1 MKTFVNDT
9 VTAGD
14 REFVEEL
21 LRVGEA
27 IALEAGALTMQHFGR
42 VLEAEAKADGTPVT
56 LADRAAERLLRER
69 IRKAFPRHGILGE
82 EFGEEAGLDPVR
94 WILDPIDGTQAFM
107 RGVPLYA
114 VLIGVEVE
122 GEAAVGVAHFPAL
135 GEMVSAGMG
144 LGCRWYMQGQEGP
157 AIARTSTIDT
167 LAMAATLTTEAAR
180 ADASPIGPG
189 WRALCE
195 SSRITR
201 GWGDAYGH
209 ALVATGRA
217 EVMVDPVLAVWD
229 AAPLLPIVREA
240 GGRFSDL
247 QGNET
252 IHGGSGISTNG
263 LLHAD
268 VLATLSGLR

>member
-21 LRVGEA
+21 LRVAEA
-27 IALEAGALTMQHFGR
+27 IALEAGALTMQHFGQ

-82 EFGEEAGLDPVR
+82 EFGEEVGLDPVR

-135 GEMVSAGMG
+135 GEMVSAGTG
-144 LGCRWYMQGQEGP
+144 LGCRWYMRGQEGP
-157 AIARTSTIDT
+157 AIARTSTINT
-167 LAMAATLTTEAAR
+167 LAMAATLTTDAAR
-180 ADASPIGPG
+180 ADASPLGPG

-240 GGRFSDL
+240 GGRFTDL

-252 IHGGSGISTNG
+252 IHGGAGISTNG
-263 LLHAD
+263 PLHAD
-268 VLATLSGLR
+268 VLAKLSGLR

>member
-1 MKTFVNDT
+1 MNTFVNDS
-9 VTAGD
+9 VTSGD
-14 REFVEEL
+14 RRFIEKL

-27 IALEAGALTMQHFGR
+27 IALEAGAITIQHYGR
-42 VLEAEAKADGTPVT
+42 VLEADAKGDGTPVT
-56 LADRAAERLLRER
+56 LADRAAEVLLRER
-69 IRKAFPRHGILGE
+69 IRETFPRHGILGE
-82 EFGEEAGLDPVR
+82 EFGEEEGLDPVR

-114 VLIGVEVE
+114 VLIGIEVE

-135 GEMVSAGMG
+135 GETVSAGVG
-144 LGCRWYMQGQEGP
+144 LGCRWYRQGVDGP
-157 AIARTSTIDT
+157 ETARTSTIDT

-217 EVMVDPVLAVWD
+217 EIMVDPVLAVWD

-240 GGRFSDL
+240 GGRFTDL

-252 IHGGSGISTNG
+252 IHGKSGVSTNG
-263 LLHAD
+263 HLHAD
-268 VLATLSGLR
+268 VLATLSGSR

>member
-1 MKTFVNDT
+1 MTKLENDS
-9 VTAGD
+9 VIAGD
-14 REFVEEL
+14 RKFVEKL
-21 LRVGEA
+21 LRLGEV
-27 IALEAGALTMQHFGR
+27 IALEAGALTLQHFGQ
-42 VLEAEAKADGTPVT
+42 VLEADSKGDGTPVT
-56 LADRAAERLLRER
+56 IADRAAERLLRER
-69 IRKAFPRHGILGE
+69 IRHTFPGHGILGE
-82 EFGEEAGLDPVR
+82 EFGEEEGPDPVR

-135 GEMVSAGMG
+135 GETVSAAAG
-144 LGCRWYMQGQEGP
+144 LGCRWYMQGRESP
-157 AIARTSTIDT
+157 EIARTSTIDS

-240 GGRFSDL
+240 GGRFTDL

-263 LLHAD
+263 PLHAD